1 MDSSNES
8 QEREQILGGPSQ
20 TPAENLPAPRLA
32 NGRWVK
38 GSSGNRSGKPK
49 GAVTVK
55 TERMKTLMQS
65 ALADRLPEYLAALDQ
80 LRDTDPKA
88 FAQEYRFLLEF
99 FVPKLQRTESTN
111 LNIDVKET
119 QIIKIGDNSFEI
131 R

>member
-1 MDSSNES
+1 MNDHFEE
-8 QEREQILGGPSQ
+8 QGREQISHDPAPA
-20 TPAENLPAPRLA
+20 TPIGTPAPRLT

-49 GAVTVK
+49 GSVTVK
-55 TERMKTLMQS
+55 TERMKNLMQH
-65 ALADRLPEYLAALDQ
+65 ALADRLPEYLAALDH
-80 LRDTDPKA
+80 LRDHDPKA

-111 LNIDVKET
+111 LNIDAKEV
-119 QIIKIGDNSFEI
+119 QVIKIGETSFEI